1 MTGTDKHIIELSRVK
16 KSFGKTKVLD
26 DVNLFAEKGETVV
39 ILGKSGTGKSVIL
52 QCIIGLL
59 KPDYGTVKVFG
70 SDIFGLN
77 EDEFLDFRKR
87 TGFLFQS
94 GALYDSMS
102 VRENLEFPLVRHYDY
117 EKDELERRVKLSLE
131 EVGLESAIDKMPSE
145 LSGGMRKRIGL
156 ARTLILE
163 PEIMLYDEPTTGLD
177 PATSRDISNL
187 IREVQKQRNITSI
200 IITHDMECV
209 RITAD
214 RIAVLKE
221 GSFITDGKYDEVSK
235 STDEFVKSFFE

>member
-1 MTGTDKHIIELSRVK
+1 MTQAEKYIIELNNIR
-16 KSFGKTKVLD
+16 KSFGKTDVLNDVSLKVR
-26 DVNLFAEKGETVV
+26 KGETVV

-59 KPDYGTVKVFG
+59 RPDAGSVKVSG
-70 SDIFGLN
+70 SEIFDLE
-77 EDEFLDFRKR
+77 EDDFLEFRKK

-102 VRENLEFPLVRHYDY
+102 VRENLEFPLVRHYNY
-117 EKDELERRVKLSLE
+117 GREELSKRVKMSLK

-177 PATSRDISNL
+177 PATSREISKL
-187 IREVQKQRNITSI
+187 IREVQKQRDITSI

-214 RIAVLKE
+214 RIAVLKDGRFVTE
-221 GSFITDGKYDEVSK
+221 GSYEEVSR
-235 STDEFVKSFFE
+235 SEDDFVKSFFE